1 MQAYDIAVFTHR
13 GTVRSGNEDAVLAG
27 GTVHQDSMRTV
38 IAERLDGEPHS
49 LLVADGIGGQPE
61 GALASRT
68 ALHFLASHP
77 DLHGSPERC
86 EAALHAAND
95 HLYEMMDEPGRVGMG
110 TTIVGVVVHATALLA
125 FNVGDSSAYRL
136 GRSGLIKL
144 SQEDTAPL
152 APGGKG
158 PSHAITQSLGGC
170 AFPVAIEP
178 HVSAGPP
185 MHVGERFMLCSDG
198 LTDVLDDEAIAA
210 ALRERASPSKLVE
223 RLVRQ
228 AIAAGT
234 RDNIS
239 VVVAACV

>member
-1 MQAYDIAVFTHR
+1 MQAYDIAIFTHR
-13 GTVRSGNEDAVLAG
+13 GTVRAGNEDAILAG
-27 GTVHQDSMRTV
+27 GTVYQDSMRTV

-49 LLVADGIGGQPE
+49 LVVADGIGGQPE

-68 ALHFLASHP
+68 ALHFLATNP
-77 DLHGSPERC
+77 DLVASPDRC

-95 HLYEMMDEPGRVGMG
+95 RLYEMMNEPGRAGMG
-110 TTIVGVVVHATALLA
+110 TTIVGVVVQAAALIA
-125 FNVGDSSAYRL
+125 FNVGDSRVYRF
-136 GRSGLIKL
+136 GRSGLIKR

-152 APGGKG
+152 ALGGKG
-158 PSHAITQSLGGC
+158 QSHVITQSLGGC

-178 HVSAGPP
+178 HLSVGPP
-185 MHVGERFMLCSDG
+185 MQVGERFMLCSDG

-210 ALRERASPSKLVE
+210 ALRERATPSKVVE

-228 AIAAGT
+228 AIEAGT

-239 VVVAACV
+239 VVVGACV